1 MPETEKY
8 TAARSGPGTI
18 RDPLGAA
25 QSDDDASDELGDE
38 SGSDEHPVGD
48 DEQAASPACS
58 GEHSAQTISDQ
69 QLNQFETP
77 LGLDSAA
84 SPDFVQHVAAFKA
97 QLDLVHDAVK
107 KVRSAQKP
115 STDNAAQLVHDDA
128 ASAANTAQAAAEE
141 ECFRAVVDL
150 REAAMKLDK
159 H

>member
-1 MPETEKY
+1 M
-8 TAARSGPGTI
+8 S

-25 QSDDDASDELGDE
+25 QCDDHACDELGDE

-48 DEQAASPACS
+48 DDQAASPACS

-84 SPDFVQHVAAFKA
+84 SPDFVQHVADFKA

-107 KVRSAQKP
+107 KRFAARRNLALTMLRSLFTMTLLALP
-115 STDNAAQLVHDDA
+115 TP
-128 ASAANTAQAAAEE
+128 T
-141 ECFRAVVDL
+141 RP
-150 REAAMKLDK
+150 
-159 H
+159 

>member
-1 MPETEKY
+1 MPQQFLECAVHMPETEKF

-48 DEQAASPACS
+48 DDQAASPACS

-84 SPDFVQHVAAFKA
+84 SPDS
-97 QLDLVHDAVK
+97 L
-107 KVRSAQKP
+107 
-115 STDNAAQLVHDDA
+115 
-128 ASAANTAQAAAEE
+128 
-141 ECFRAVVDL
+141 ECMHL
-150 REAAMKLDK
+150 R
-159 H
+159 

>member
-1 MPETEKY
+1 MPEIEKY

-38 SGSDEHPVGD
+38 SEGDEHPVGD

-77 LGLDSAA
+77 LGLNSAA

-97 QLDLVHDAVK
+97 QLDLVHDAVEK
-107 KVRSAQKP
+107 TQR
-115 STDNAAQLVHDDA
+115 
-128 ASAANTAQAAAEE
+128 AETQ
-141 ECFRAVVDL
+141 R
-150 REAAMKLDK
+150 
-159 H
+159 